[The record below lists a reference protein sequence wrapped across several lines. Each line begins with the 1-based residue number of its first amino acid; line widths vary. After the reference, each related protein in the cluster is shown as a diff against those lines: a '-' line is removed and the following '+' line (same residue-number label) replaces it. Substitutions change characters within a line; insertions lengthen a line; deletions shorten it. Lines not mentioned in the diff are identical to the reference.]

1 MRNPSRRQFLR
12 TTSVTCAAALLPMGC
27 SQSAEANPW
36 FRISLA
42 QWSLHRTFHSGD
54 AAPEDFPRMARQLFG
69 IDAVEYVNQFY
80 ADKLSDTLVNELHK
94 QANGEGVQSL
104 LVMVDG
110 EGQLGAGSKAERRR
124 TVRRHRRW
132 AEMASAL
139 GCHSIRVNAQ
149 SSGSYDEQMKKAAD
163 GLRLLAEDCA
173 DLELNILVENHGG
186 LSSNGQWLAG
196 VMALADHPRV
206 GTLPDF
212 GNFVIDRD
220 SGEHYDRYRG
230 VEELMPWAKAV
241 SAKTYDFNAQG
252 EAMETDFQRMMQIV
266 KSAGYRGWV
275 GIEYEG
281 NRLAELE
288 GIRQTRELLKRI
300 QRGG

>member
-1 MRNPSRRQFLR
+1 MHNPSRRQFLK
-12 TTSVTCAAALLPMGC
+12 TTSTAFTAALLPMGC
-27 SQSAEANPW
+27 SQSTESSPW

-54 AAPEDFPRMARQLFG
+54 ASPQDFPRMARQLFD
-69 IDAVEYVNQFY
+69 IEAVEYVNQFY
-80 ADKLSDTLVNELHK
+80 ADRLSDSLVNNLQK
-94 QANGEGVQSL
+94 QADSEGVQSL

-110 EGQLGAGSKAERRR
+110 EGQLGADSEAERRQ
-124 TVRRHRRW
+124 TARRHRRW
-132 AEMASAL
+132 AEMAHAL
-139 GCHSIRVNAQ
+139 GCHAIRVNAQ
-149 SSGSYDEQMKKAAD
+149 SSGSYEEQMKKAAD

-173 DLELNILVENHGG
+173 DLGLNVLVENHGG

-196 VMALADHPRV
+196 VMRRADHPRV

-220 SGEHYDRYRG
+220 SGEQYDRYQG

-241 SAKTYDFNAQG
+241 SAKSYDFDAQG
-252 EAMETDFQRMMQIV
+252 EAVETDFQRMMQIV

-281 NRLAELE
+281 NRLDEAE